1 MAMTVKNPGSKR
13 RRILPYLF
21 STLVIAY
28 LATWFLGV
36 PSVMECHYRE
46 AFRAFQE
53 DRAFYEKH
61 KNDSDLGFGFRQR
74 MQAEKT
80 FQTREEFVRWSRWR
94 NHYYAILPFF
104 IVAMRSEQG
113 ATWDEYHIWYILGS
127 RELFTVLKII
137 S

>member
-36 PSVMECHYRE
+36 PSVVECHYRE
-46 AFRAFQE
+46 AFQEFQE
-53 DRAFYEKH
+53 DCDFYEKH
-61 KNDSDLGFGFRQR
+61 KNDSGLTPEFRQR
-74 MQAEKT
+74 MQAEKS
-80 FQTREEFVRWSRWR
+80 FQTREEFVRWRRWR
-94 NHYYAILPFF
+94 NHSYAIMPFF
-104 IVAMRSEQG
+104 IVAVRSEQG
-113 ATWDEYHIWYILGS
+113 ATWDEYHLWYIIGS
-127 RELFTVLKII
+127 RELFTVLKTI